1 MLCLNMYMREHS
13 RKYVHSRLQW
23 PNAVLFYIDVH
34 IFFINVL
41 MYRAFVKMWG
51 EVG

>member
-1 MLCLNMYMREHS
+1 MFIQDFIGPSYCSE
-13 RKYVHSRLQW
+13 
-23 PNAVLFYIDVH
+23 LFYIDVH
-34 IFFINVL
+34 IFVINVL